1 MGQSKKKTSRFR
13 LKKMKKILI
22 IGGGAMGSAFTVPC
36 LENNNSVTITEPY
49 SKTFIKNLSSKN
61 KFHSALKINLPKK
74 LKFRKFSSILLNEKF
89 DLIVIALSLSG
100 IDFIG
105 KQLKSLNIK
114 SPILVLTKGLKY
126 EKKSKRI
133 LTISEQLK
141 KNYNVSNLSVLKGP
155 CLAKELARKNQTSV
169 VIANRDI
176 KIAKSIGKFIS
187 TKYYLT
193 EYSKDVV
200 GVEVCSAI
208 KNIYSMIIG
217 AGQSLNSSSNLFQK
231 SILEMKYLIKYFKGK
246 DETILG
252 LSGVGD
258 LYVSAAGGRNSK
270 MGSYLGKGLTFK
282 SAKKRFMPKDTVEG
296 EQLAREI
303 GPYILKKIDKKRIP
317 MMTNLLR
324 AILNNKKLK
333 VS

>member
-1 MGQSKKKTSRFR
+1 
-13 LKKMKKILI
+13 MKNILI
-22 IGGGAMGSAFTVPC
+22 IGGGAMGSAFTIPC
-36 LENNNSVTITEPY
+36 IDNKNRVTITEPY
-49 SKTFIKNLSSKN
+49 SKIFIKNLSSKN
-61 KFHSALKINLPKK
+61 KFHSALKINLSKK
-74 LKFRKFSSILLNEKF
+74 LKFRKFSSDLLNEKF

-105 KQLKSLNIK
+105 KQLKNLRVK

-126 EKKSKRI
+126 EKKNKRI
-133 LTISEQLK
+133 WTISEQLI
-141 KNYNVSNLSVLKGP
+141 KNYNASNVSVLKGP

-169 VIANRDI
+169 VIANKNI
-176 KIAKSIGKFIS
+176 KIAKSIGKIIS

-193 EYSKDVV
+193 EYSKDVA
-200 GVEVCSAI
+200 GIEVSSAI

-246 DETILG
+246 DETISG
-252 LSGVGD
+252 LAGVGD

-270 MGSYLGKGLTFK
+270 MGSYLGKGFTFK
-282 SAKKRFMPKDTVEG
+282 LAKKRFMPKDTIEG

-303 GPYILKKIDKKRIP
+303 APFILKKINKKKIP
-317 MMTNLLR
+317 LMIYLLK

-333 VS
+333 II